1 MNRLLDELATC
12 EAIATDIKNTLESI
26 GPDHALYSELCSEL
40 KELEGTIG
48 GIKAEANK
56 LMA

>member
-1 MNRLLDELATC
+1 MNRLLNELATC
-12 EAIATDIKNTLESI
+12 EAIATDIKQTLESI
-26 GPDHALYSELCSEL
+26 GPDHALYEVLCQELS
-40 KELEGTIG
+40 ELEGTMS